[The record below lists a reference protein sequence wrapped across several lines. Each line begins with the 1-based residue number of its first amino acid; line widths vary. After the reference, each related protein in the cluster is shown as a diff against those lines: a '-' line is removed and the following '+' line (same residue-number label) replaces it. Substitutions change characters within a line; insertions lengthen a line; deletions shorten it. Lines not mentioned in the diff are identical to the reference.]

1 MQDLFKAAKEFLQ
14 VTEGPLYRLE
24 DGRTPFDDVE
34 EFLWR
39 RKNPCRLGDSSG
51 AQTRRIICRLIV
63 VD

>member
-14 VTEGPLYRLE
+14 VTQGPLYRLE

-39 RKNPCRLGDSSG
+39 RKNPC
-51 AQTRRIICRLIV
+51 
-63 VD
+63 